1 MNRIFE
7 KDNKIYISFENSWR
21 PVYSLDSEF
30 ISRGTFHLRP
40 GLYFFIDEYGNLEQ
54 GSFNNQDEWAI
65 EIGDLKDEYLILNAE
80 VFNLKHEVRIHS
92 SFIDKLKLKHFVTNR
107 MSNFKKIDDLINE
120 DFIIVPEVYDD
131 DSKNHITF
139 EEYNELIKSFPT
151 KTTLDHYTNKVL
163 SEKIEEHFELNKNY
177 EGIYERHI
185 ERREKVKNKSIN
197 QPLFSDNIDSQIT
210 ENEIQKFNLAFQ
222 KLEVLLENEGVHEK
236 KWQEEILN
244 IILLIYPHYQ
254 FAIDEVTMGNNKR
267 VDFILVD
274 FLNNVDII
282 EIKRPE
288 KSILRKAKYRDNYVP
303 SLELTGTAMQ
313 VEYYIRQL
321 TGNPS
326 QNIRKIEERLRK
338 AGFDEEV
345 QINNVKGMI
354 IMGRTNTFNE
364 RQKESY
370 RILKNQFSNIISI
383 ISYDELLDILKNII
397 ERFTKDGLDKV
408 VDN

>member
-1 MNRIFE
+1 M
-7 KDNKIYISFENSWR
+7 
-21 PVYSLDSEF
+21 
-30 ISRGTFHLRP
+30 
-40 GLYFFIDEYGNLEQ
+40 
-54 GSFNNQDEWAI
+54 
-65 EIGDLKDEYLILNAE
+65 
-80 VFNLKHEVRIHS
+80 
-92 SFIDKLKLKHFVTNR
+92 
-107 MSNFKKIDDLINE
+107 
-120 DFIIVPEVYDD
+120 
-131 DSKNHITF
+131 
-139 EEYNELIKSFPT
+139 
-151 KTTLDHYTNKVL
+151 
-163 SEKIEEHFELNKNY
+163 
-177 EGIYERHI
+177 
-185 ERREKVKNKSIN
+185 
-197 QPLFSDNIDSQIT
+197 
-210 ENEIQKFNLAFQ
+210 
-222 KLEVLLENEGVHEK
+222 
-236 KWQEEILN
+236 
-244 IILLIYPHYQ
+244 
-254 FAIDEVTMGNNKR
+254 
-267 VDFILVD
+267 
-274 FLNNVDII
+274 
-282 EIKRPE
+282 
-288 KSILRKAKYRDNYVP
+288 RKAKYRDNYVP

>member
-1 MNRIFE
+1 M
-7 KDNKIYISFENSWR
+7 
-21 PVYSLDSEF
+21 
-30 ISRGTFHLRP
+30 
-40 GLYFFIDEYGNLEQ
+40 
-54 GSFNNQDEWAI
+54 
-65 EIGDLKDEYLILNAE
+65 
-80 VFNLKHEVRIHS
+80 
-92 SFIDKLKLKHFVTNR
+92 
-107 MSNFKKIDDLINE
+107 
-120 DFIIVPEVYDD
+120 
-131 DSKNHITF
+131 
-139 EEYNELIKSFPT
+139 
-151 KTTLDHYTNKVL
+151 
-163 SEKIEEHFELNKNY
+163 
-177 EGIYERHI
+177 
-185 ERREKVKNKSIN
+185 
-197 QPLFSDNIDSQIT
+197 
-210 ENEIQKFNLAFQ
+210 
-222 KLEVLLENEGVHEK
+222 
-236 KWQEEILN
+236 N

-338 AGFDEEV
+338 AGFNEEV
-345 QINNVKGMI
+345 QINNAKGMI

-397 ERFTKDGLDKV
+397 DRFTKDGLDKV